1 MVSSMNIKLLK
12 IYIILTF
19 LTISYPLLSDDEVI
33 VKKVHP
39 PKCSLLKETNGLLC
53 PRIMEVDVIIIG
65 NKEKNL
71 IRCTLFSEEEE
82 ILAFGEAFIYKPG
95 GKLFLTLRTR
105 TRIHGLTLIAGA
117 KCSSDPY

>member
-1 MVSSMNIKLLK
+1 MKDYLFKFIFIM
-12 IYIILTF
+12 IIIF
-19 LTISYPLLSDDEVI
+19 LSYPSLSKDIVK

-39 PKCSLLKETNGLLC
+39 PKCLLLKETNGLLC
-53 PRIMEVDVIIIG
+53 PRIMEVDVTIRG
-65 NKEKNL
+65 EKEKHL
-71 IRCTLFSEEEE
+71 VRCTLFSEEEE
-82 ILAFGEAFIYKPG
+82 ILAFGEAFIIKPE